1 MAIHVKELVIRANV
15 GMEQSEKPRSGAT
28 EGTQAVNAAAL
39 LKQAVA
45 EVMRITKDKK
55 NR

>member
-15 GMEQSEKPRSGAT
+15 GTPAAVPSGSEQNESASLPSAQVV
-28 EGTQAVNAAAL
+28 QA
-39 LKQAVA
+39 AVA
-45 EVMRITKDKK
+45 EMLRILKDKK